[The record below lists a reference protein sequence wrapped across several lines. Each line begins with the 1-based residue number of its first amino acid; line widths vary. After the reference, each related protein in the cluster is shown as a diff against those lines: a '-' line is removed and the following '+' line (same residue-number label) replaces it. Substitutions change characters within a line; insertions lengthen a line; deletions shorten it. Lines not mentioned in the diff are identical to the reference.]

1 MAAINSFNQISKI
14 EFFSKE
20 QELENLKN
28 CIQHCNL
35 QIKNE
40 QRSWT
45 KIIYDNK
52 ITIITLLASS
62 LITRFALNSLLSMS
76 MIAFPF
82 VAVPIF
88 YATYKFSSLQSEAN
102 DRLIKTRNVFYDVFD
117 KYKGNCSPDHR
128 QALGVFMQEFKDLPK
143 KYSSVDEIIKKYGNN
158 NSLESLTKVVFSQ
171 AVKDQRHLDKI
182 SGYQTTFHM
191 GSIATFLIALN
202 IDQFSTPYFFLVSK
216 AFLITSVLF
225 TTGIISGCAT
235 YNYIK
240 HRKDPEIGK
249 EIFEKNLN
257 HLNDVLGISQE
268 HRAYV

>member
-1 MAAINSFNQISKI
+1 MVTISPFDQNLKI
-14 EFFSKE
+14 EFFSKS
-20 QELENLKN
+20 QELENLQS

-76 MIAFPF
+76 MVAFPF

-88 YATYKFSSLQSEAN
+88 YATYKFSSLQNEAN
-102 DRLIKTRNVFYDVFD
+102 GRLIKTRNVFYGILD
-117 KYKGNCSPDHR
+117 KYKENCSLDYH
-128 QALGVFMQEFKDLPK
+128 QALDAFIQEFKNSPK
-143 KYSSVDEIIKKYGNN
+143 KYSSVDEIVEKYGNN
-158 NSLESLTKVVFSQ
+158 NGLGSLLKIVFSQ

-225 TTGIISGCAT
+225 TTGVIGGCAT

-240 HRKDPEIGK
+240 HRKDSEIGK

-257 HLNDVLGISQE
+257 HLNDVLGTSQE

>member
-1 MAAINSFNQISKI
+1 MRRIMVTINPFDQNLKI
-14 EFFSKE
+14 EFFSKN
-20 QELENLKN
+20 QELENLQS

-40 QRSWT
+40 QRSWI

-52 ITIITLLASS
+52 ITTITLLASS

-76 MIAFPF
+76 VVAFPL

-88 YATYKFSSLQSEAN
+88 YATYKFSSLQNEAN
-102 DRLIKTRNVFYDVFD
+102 DRLIKTRNVFYGIFD
-117 KYKGNCSPDHR
+117 KYKENCSLDYH
-128 QALGVFMQEFKDLPK
+128 QALDAFIQEFKNPPK
-143 KYSSVDEIIKKYGNN
+143 KYSSVNEIVEKYGNN
-158 NSLESLTKVVFSQ
+158 NGLGSLLKIVFSQ

-216 AFLITSVLF
+216 TFIITSVLF
-225 TTGIISGCAT
+225 TTGVIGGCAT

-249 EIFEKNLN
+249 KILTI
-257 HLNDVLGISQE
+257 LMT
-268 HRAYV
+268 Y